1 MLGVV
6 FRGTAAGWG
15 VPGELFRGTAAGW
28 GVPGELFRG
37 RAAEG
42 PHGERVYV
50 RPQSLRPP
58 LISRGEISHAIPLKA
73 CHIMNSNR

>member
-1 MLGVV
+1 ML
-6 FRGTAAGWG
+6 FSG
-15 VPGELFRGTAAGW
+15 VPGEFFRGRATGSPM
-28 GVPGELFRG
+28 PGEFFRG

-42 PHGERVYV
+42 HHGERVYV

-58 LISRGEISHAIPLKA
+58 LMSRGEISHAIPLKA